1 MSKECEIE
9 CLSQCSFCKQYS
21 DDVKYVTEY
30 EEYLSSW
37 GYMLCVTCTF
47 NREAVIREDLRI
59 QFGAPD

>member
-37 GYMLCVTCTF
+37 GYMLCVNCTYSKRAIV
-47 NREAVIREDLRI
+47 NEDLRV
-59 QFGAPD
+59 QFGEPD